1 MGRRKGHHV
10 VSRGYQ
16 RLFAHGERLNLIDKA
31 SKTYRPVGTR
41 DAFKR
46 HHFSSYLRDG
56 AWSDELEDEWCAREN
71 LSLPAA
77 RRLTA
82 GTETKG
88 DREVI
93 KILAAIHYVRSYS
106 YEKAVGDLLEEM
118 RRRREPERI
127 AAVDRVRAGFRE
139 EFSREP
145 VDGEIEAI
153 VRERLGEAIDGRS
166 FIVEQMAHGFGKTF
180 DILETFHVQLV
191 WPSSRQLDFV
201 FADTPLVHSH
211 DDGRVG
217 MLGGVALGDATQAY
231 FPLSPRLLALFTAKP
246 FADCPLADNQVVE
259 LNRRTWD
266 VALRHLGAHPNTRV
280 GRSLGRWDVTWL
292 GPRER

>member
-16 RLFAHGERLNLIDKA
+16 RLFAQGERLNLIDKETM
-31 SKTYRPVGTR
+31 TYLPVGTR

-46 HHFSSYLRDG
+46 RHFSSYLRDG
-56 AWSDELEDEWCAREN
+56 VWSDELEDEWCAREDV
-71 LSLPAA
+71 SLPAA

-82 GTETKG
+82 GMGTRG
-88 DREVI
+88 DREVV

-106 YEKAVGDLLEEM
+106 YEKAVGDLLHGM
-118 RRRREPERI
+118 RRREPERI
-127 AAVDRVRAGFRE
+127 AAVERVQAGFRD
-139 EFSREP
+139 EFGREP
-145 VDGEIEAI
+145 ADGEIEDI
-153 VRERLGEAIDGRS
+153 VRERLGDAIEGRS
-166 FIVEQMAHGFGKTF
+166 FIIEQMADGFGKTF
-180 DILETFHVQLV
+180 DILEPFHVQLV
-191 WPSSRQLDFV
+191 WPNSRQLDFV

-217 MLGGVALGDATQAY
+217 MLGGVPLGDATQAY

-246 FADCPLADNQVVE
+246 FADCALADDQVVE

-266 VALRHLGAHPNTRV
+266 VALRHLGAHPKTRI
-280 GRSLGRWDVTWL
+280 GRSLGRWDLTWS